1 MKKRLTTAAM
11 AATMAFSTFGGIN
24 VFANETKSDQELVKL
39 RLIFYGDAS
48 SRRDEFFKN
57 EFHDA
62 VLEDLNIDL
71 TVEFLPW
78 GSDTSVSTMLASGE
92 NFAIEYIVQNFD
104 WHTKGYLATIDEEL
118 IEEYLP
124 DLIKARGETNG
135 FDCVKY
141 NGEIYAIPFGNKP
154 YAGSMQMFDVRGDI
168 LDELGVKP
176 EEITTLEDLEG
187 LFTQVQES
195 YPNMRILTNPGFLD
209 YALWAYCG
217 EGTRSLNAGNDFV
230 YVDEEEEGDTVYS
243 YYESEEFKNLCE
255 ITSRWAEN
263 GWINKDIL
271 TNPSQGEADWTAGN
285 CFARNGMA
293 SALLSSSLKTADP
306 DAYET
311 LIKIGD
317 QVNIKTKDYDWGIAI
332 SAADQDKVDRW
343 LQLFN
348 WMYSDQEHFNFCIYG
363 VEGED
368 YEVNDDG
375 TINKLV
381 NDSFIDSWFMEAIP
395 YNTYDPSFSEETI
408 EKYMTFDEGSQ
419 LSKLS
424 GFSFDTT
431 PVAAELA
438 MLTSIYDEKLKPMT
452 LGFLDYEENIDK
464 VLQEMKDAGLDT
476 YVAEYQRQFSEYYA
490 SVHAE

>member
-104 WHTKGYLATIDEEL
+104 WHTKGYLATIDEAL

-141 NGEIYAIPFGNKP
+141 NGEVFAIPFGNKP

-176 EEITTLEDLEG
+176 E
-187 LFTQVQES
+187 
-195 YPNMRILTNPGFLD
+195 
-209 YALWAYCG
+209 
-217 EGTRSLNAGNDFV
+217 
-230 YVDEEEEGDTVYS
+230 
-243 YYESEEFKNLCE
+243 
-255 ITSRWAEN
+255 
-263 GWINKDIL
+263 
-271 TNPSQGEADWTAGN
+271 
-285 CFARNGMA
+285 
-293 SALLSSSLKTADP
+293 
-306 DAYET
+306 
-311 LIKIGD
+311 
-317 QVNIKTKDYDWGIAI
+317 
-332 SAADQDKVDRW
+332 
-343 LQLFN
+343 
-348 WMYSDQEHFNFCIYG
+348 
-363 VEGED
+363 
-368 YEVNDDG
+368 
-375 TINKLV
+375 
-381 NDSFIDSWFMEAIP
+381 
-395 YNTYDPSFSEETI
+395 
-408 EKYMTFDEGSQ
+408 
-419 LSKLS
+419 
-424 GFSFDTT
+424 
-431 PVAAELA
+431 
-438 MLTSIYDEKLKPMT
+438 
-452 LGFLDYEENIDK
+452 
-464 VLQEMKDAGLDT
+464 
-476 YVAEYQRQFSEYYA
+476 
-490 SVHAE
+490 